1 MHLPYECKNGLPV
14 NSVNY
19 IHGIKEEKYIISVE
33 EKKFLTKSTVI
44 DDKNS

>member
-19 IHGIKEEKYIISVE
+19 IHGIKEKKYMMSVE
-33 EKKFLTKSTVI
+33 EKKFLTISTVI
-44 DDKNS
+44 DDNS